1 MIEPGPT
8 PQQLRVM
15 AAYVR
20 TGSQKA
26 AAHECNLS
34 IQTVKNHCTALYA
47 RLGVGNVLEALTKL
61 GWVAVPGTV
70 SATVSAK
77 EFVRPIRRSYRHA
90 GCDTIT
96 TLDDA
101 LSETYARW
109 PAFYPRLF
117 GQAWCETCRLDRP
130 VGEFVWT
137 ADGKGVGS

>member
-34 IQTVKNHCTALYA
+34 LQTVKNHMTALYL
-47 RLGVGNVLEALTKL
+47 RLGAGNVLEALTRL
-61 GWVAVPGTV
+61 GWVRVPAEV
-70 SATVSAK
+70 PAN
-77 EFVRPIRRSYRHA
+77 VRPVRRSYRHA

-96 TLDDA
+96 TLDEA
-101 LSETYARW
+101 MASLYARW
-109 PAFYPRLF
+109 PKFYPKFF
-117 GQAWCETCRLDRP
+117 GQAYCDTCRMHRP
-130 VGEFVWT
+130 VGEFVWP
-137 ADGKGVGS
+137 DGSVVGS

>member
-1 MIEPGPT
+1 MIGVEPAPT

-15 AAYVR
+15 SAYVR

-34 IQTVKNHCTALYA
+34 LQTVKNHMTALYL
-47 RLGVGNVLEALTKL
+47 RLGAGNVLEALTKL
-61 GWVAVPGTV
+61 GWVRVPAGP
-70 SATVSAK
+70 ADPRP
-77 EFVRPIRRSYRHA
+77 FVRPVRRSYRHA

>member
-8 PQQLRVM
+8 QQQLRVM

-34 IQTVKNHCTALYA
+34 IQTVKNHLSALYA
-47 RLGVGNVLEALTKL
+47 RLDASNVLGALAKL
-61 GWVAVPGTV
+61 GWVRVPAVP
-70 SATVSAK
+70 AK
-77 EFVRPIRRSYRHA
+77 GFVRPVRRSYRHA

-101 LSETYARW
+101 QASLYARY
-109 PAFYPRLF
+109 PKFYPKLF
-117 GQAWCETCRLDRP
+117 GQAYCDTCQMHRP

-137 ADGKGVGS
+137 D